1 MSDFGTELARLMA
14 ARGVGVRELARM
26 VPCNPGHISNLRSG
40 KARPSAELAEA
51 LDERLEAGGSLCALV
66 PAHERR
72 SPQSTA
78 SWDDGAAADEIA
90 ALELGRLA
98 EATEVGTGTVERL
111 ELAVD
116 ELAIAYP
123 STPSAEL
130 YGRVRGYLSYV
141 GRLLDARMTLAE
153 HRLLLV
159 VGGWLSLLASTTL
172 IDLHRDQ
179 AAVAHLR
186 TAAQLARESE
196 HTEIAAW
203 CLETQAWQVLTTGDY
218 QRAADISQAA
228 QRIAPKT
235 GSAFIQATA
244 QEGRAWARL
253 GAAAQT
259 RGALSRVEAL
269 VSPLPMPERPEHHY
283 RYDPPKAQVYVATT
297 LSWLGDKAA
306 EGLARKVL
314 AAIEAPGERPRPRRA
329 ALARLDLALALT
341 AADKHDEAAGVTLEA
356 IKSGRLA
363 PVDGRRAREIVL
375 AVAERGVP
383 EAAELAE
390 AYQAACGDSGSPP
403 ALP

>member
-14 ARGVGVRELARM
+14 ARGLGVRELARM

-40 KARPSAELAEA
+40 KARPSAELAGA
-51 LDERLEAGGSLCALV
+51 LDERLEAGGSLRALV
-66 PAHERR
+66 PAHDRR
-72 SPQSTA
+72 RPQPTA

-90 ALELGRLA
+90 AVEPGRLV

-130 YGRVRGYLSYV
+130 YGRVRGYLRYV

-153 HRLLLV
+153 HRRLLV
-159 VGGWLSLLASTTL
+159 VGGWLSLLAATTL

-179 AAVAHLR
+179 AAAAHLR

-203 CLETQAWQVLTTGDY
+203 CLETQAWQVLTAGDY
-218 QRAADISQAA
+218 QRAAGISQAA

-259 RGALSRVEAL
+259 R
-269 VSPLPMPERPEHHY
+269 
-283 RYDPPKAQVYVATT
+283 
-297 LSWLGDKAA
+297 AA
-306 EGLARKVL
+306 
-314 AAIEAPGERPRPRRA
+314 
-329 ALARLDLALALT
+329 
-341 AADKHDEAAGVTLEA
+341 
-356 IKSGRLA
+356 
-363 PVDGRRAREIVL
+363 
-375 AVAERGVP
+375 
-383 EAAELAE
+383 
-390 AYQAACGDSGSPP
+390 
-403 ALP
+403 